1 MVRLS
6 GAVAIAIIAVVLGT
20 PVRAGQSSDPPT
32 WLDRPLANWNTA
44 GQAIPP
50 APDGKELKRDVIAR
64 CSLTPPR
71 ATPGERAL
79 DAAGSDP
86 FWNVDRQ
93 LIRDD
98 VEIVGGMRE
107 ADGMCDPVTYNLFV
121 FVAGR
126 FAGVLSP
133 VPMTSRLD
141 ASSGAV
147 RMQLPVITAEFARYT
162 GSDALCCPSSRMSV
176 RYRLDTTPDGPV
188 VVPLETRT
196 TRGR

>member
-1 MVRLS
+1 
-6 GAVAIAIIAVVLGT
+6 
-20 PVRAGQSSDPPT
+20 
-32 WLDRPLANWNTA
+32 
-44 GQAIPP
+44 
-50 APDGKELKRDVIAR
+50 
-64 CSLTPPR
+64 
-71 ATPGERAL
+71 
-79 DAAGSDP
+79 
-86 FWNVDRQ
+86 
-93 LIRDD
+93 
-98 VEIVGGMRE
+98 MRE

-141 ASSGAV
+141 ASSGPV

-188 VVPLETRT
+188 VVPRRDQDDARTLTHDHLPGPRLEPIGPASSARLFSGYDHRSQSRRRINGGIASTSGQARGAT
-196 TRGR
+196 TPRSVPC